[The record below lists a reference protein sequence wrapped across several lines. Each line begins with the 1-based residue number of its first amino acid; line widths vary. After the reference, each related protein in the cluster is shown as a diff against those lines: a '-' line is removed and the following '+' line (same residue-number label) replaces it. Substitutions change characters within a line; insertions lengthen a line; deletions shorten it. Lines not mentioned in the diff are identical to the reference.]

1 MSDTTTRLAVRR
13 LQPERVSRRYLGG
26 ALLERFRGGEPVDDL
41 TPEDWIGSDTLAKD
55 GGASGVEGLARLDD
69 GTLVRDAIRADPVG
83 WLGAAN
89 VERFG
94 PCAGVLVKLL
104 DAAQRLPV
112 HAHPAADFARRH
124 LGSEHGKTEAWL
136 VLDIR
141 EGDTAE
147 AWVGLRERV
156 EPATFRRWIEEQDLD
171 SIFAS
176 LNHVE
181 LRRGD
186 VVYVPGGVPHAM
198 AGGTL
203 FAELQEPTD
212 FSLHIEQQG
221 YPDRPAHVR
230 HMGLGWEL
238 AVQSLVLDAWQPQI
252 ATTLPSEAAEFFAF
266 DREPVADG
274 RFAVVIVTGG
284 SGTISGMPARRGDTF
299 VVPASAPSLGV
310 TGDVELLRCM
320 GPAT

>member
-1 MSDTTTRLAVRR
+1 MSGVRR

-41 TPEDWIGSDTLAKD
+41 TPEDWVGSDTLAKD

-69 GTLVRDAIRADPVG
+69 GTLLRDAIEADPLG
-83 WLGAAN
+83 WLGAAH

-94 PCAGVLVKLL
+94 ARTAVLVKLL
-104 DAAQRLPV
+104 DPAQRLPV
-112 HAHPAADFARRH
+112 HAHPPADFARAH
-124 LGSEHGKTEAWL
+124 LDCDNGKTEAWL

-147 AWVGLRERV
+147 AWVGLREDV
-156 EPATFRRWIEEQDLD
+156 APDTFRRWIEEQDLD
-171 SIFAS
+171 SIFAA
-176 LNHVE
+176 LNHVT

-186 VVYVPGGVPHAM
+186 VVFVPGGVPHAM

-212 FSLHIEQQG
+212 FSLHVEQRG

-238 AVQSLVLDAWQPQI
+238 AVQSLVLDAWQPQV
-252 ATTLPSEAAEFFAF
+252 ADTLPEAAAEFFSF
-266 DREPVADG
+266 DREGIADG
-274 RFAVVIVTGG
+274 RFAIVIVTDGA
-284 SGTISGMPARRGDTF
+284 GTVADLEARRGDTF
-299 VVPASAPSLGV
+299 VVPASAATLDV
-310 TGDVELLRCM
+310 TGDVELLRCT
-320 GPAT
+320 GPAA

>member
-1 MSDTTTRLAVRR
+1 MSGVTTRLEVRR

-26 ALLERFRGGEPVDDL
+26 AMLEQFRGGEPVDDL
-41 TPEDWIGSDTLAKD
+41 APEDWVGSDTLAKD

-69 GTLVRDAIRADPVG
+69 GTLLRDAIQSDPVG
-83 WLGAAN
+83 WLGASH

-94 PCAGVLVKLL
+94 PRTGVLVKLL

-112 HAHPAADFARRH
+112 HAHPAADFARAH
-124 LGSEHGKTEAWL
+124 LDSEHGKTEAWL
-136 VLDIR
+136 VLDVR

-147 AWVGLRERV
+147 AWIGLRRDV
-156 EPATFRRWIEEQDLD
+156 DPDTFRGWIEAQDLD
-171 SIFAS
+171 AIFDS
-176 LNHVE
+176 LNHVT

-186 VVYVPGGVPHAM
+186 VVFVPGGVPHAM

-212 FSLHIEQQG
+212 FSLHIEQKG

-238 AVQSLVLDAWQPQI
+238 AIRSLVLDAWEPLVGP
-252 ATTLPSEAAEFFAF
+252 TLPPEAAEYFAF
-266 DREPVADG
+266 DREHVADG
-274 RFAVVIVTGG
+274 RFAILIVTGG
-284 SGTISGMPARRGDTF
+284 SGTIAGMPARRGDTF
-299 VVPASAPSLGV
+299 VVPASTTMLDV
-310 TGDVELLRCM
+310 TGDVEFLRCM
-320 GPAT
+320 GPAA